1 MSRFDSGLVAR
12 ALAALVRPAAKPE
25 PVELPDPVALAAAL
39 CRRFE
44 GLRLAPYLCPAGV
57 PTIGYGSTRYE
68 NGQAVRLSDP
78 PITRERAEA
87 LLQWQLRAVVLP
99 AVLRLCPGV
108 QGAGRLAALM
118 DFVFNLG
125 AGRLA
130 ASTLRRRV
138 NAGEWDL
145 VPAELRKWVYSQG
158 RKLGGLVARREA
170 AIALME
176 GV

>member
-1 MSRFDSGLVAR
+1 MSRFDPSLIAR
-12 ALAALVRPAAKPE
+12 ALASLVRPVAEAVPAE
-25 PVELPDPVALAAAL
+25 PWDPVVLAAAL

-44 GLRLAPYLCPAGV
+44 GLRLSPYLCPAGV
-57 PTIGYGSTRYE
+57 PTIGFGATRYE
-68 NGQAVRLSDP
+68 NGRAVRLSDL

-108 QGAGRLAALM
+108 QGAGLLAALM

-125 AGRLA
+125 EGRLA

-138 NAGEWDL
+138 NAGELDL
-145 VPAELRKWVYSQG
+145 VPAELRKWVYSKG
-158 RKLGGLVARREA
+158 RKLAGLVARREA
-170 AIALME
+170 AIALIE
-176 GV
+176 GA